1 MNDVNERE
9 LLPEGVAADLVD
21 LGDALDAC
29 GALVER
35 GKEAYAS
42 DEMLRYAAEALCNRM
57 GEAVQRLD
65 AGWRETMPG
74 VPWRAIRD
82 NRNVVVHAYRGIDY
96 DELWRTLTIDVP
108 AVREALRSVV
118 GQARRQLVGA
128 ADEAASRDGPK
139 DTPRGRPGW

>member
-1 MNDVNERE
+1 MNDVNEQD
-9 LLPEGVAADLVD
+9 LLPEAVAADLVD

-35 GKEAYAS
+35 GKEDYAS

-82 NRNVVVHAYRGIDY
+82 NRNVVVHAYRGIDSST
-96 DELWRTLTIDVP
+96 LRTRPVDGSAGLKTHRDSRRAGRHRVTEGGPPTIP
-108 AVREALRSVV
+108 TTL
-118 GQARRQLVGA
+118 
-128 ADEAASRDGPK
+128 DG
-139 DTPRGRPGW
+139 